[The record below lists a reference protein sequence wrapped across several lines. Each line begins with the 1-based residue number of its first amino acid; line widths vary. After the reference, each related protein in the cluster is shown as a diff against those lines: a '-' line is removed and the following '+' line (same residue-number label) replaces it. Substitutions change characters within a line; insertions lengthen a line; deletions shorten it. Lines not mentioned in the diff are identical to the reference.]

1 MSQQQDSGMSPDR
14 LPLVLRWLDV
24 VLTWISLICGG
35 AALVFM
41 TGFSVWNVLVMRKAL
56 NAPIVGA
63 EDLLI
68 LSLVVIVALSIPL
81 GARTGAHIEIEVL
94 ESRMSAQ
101 FAKWSM
107 VLVKLLGVMLLAVM
121 AWRLWHAG
129 QSAVK
134 FGETT
139 QQLLIS
145 YEPFYYLLAASV
157 AIYAVVLVLDIW
169 QLLRTDK
176 VVPLK
181 IGGEQL

>member
-1 MSQQQDSGMSPDR
+1 MSNHKPDKPGAFNPIDR
-14 LPLVLRWLDV
+14 L
-24 VLTWISLICGG
+24 LTWTSLIFGG
-35 AALVFM
+35 ATLAFM
-41 TGFSVWNVLVMRKAL
+41 TFFSVWNVLIMRKAL

-63 EDLLI
+63 EDLLV

-81 GARTGAHIEIEVL
+81 GARAGGHIEIEVL
-94 ESRMSAQ
+94 ESYMSVW

-107 VLVKLLGVMLLAVM
+107 VVVKLLGVALLVTM

-145 YEPFYYLLAASV
+145 YEPFYYMLAVSAGAYALILL
-157 AIYAVVLVLDIW
+157 LDIW
-169 QLLRTDK
+169 HLIRSGKVSVLRFGSD
-176 VVPLK
+176 PL
-181 IGGEQL
+181 

>member
-1 MSQQQDSGMSPDR
+1 MSTQSQLPGVIRYLDS
-14 LPLVLRWLDV
+14 
-24 VLTWISLICGG
+24 VLTWVSLVCGG
-35 AALVFM
+35 ATLIFM

-94 ESRMSAQ
+94 ESRMSAW

-107 VLVKLLGVMLLAVM
+107 IVIKLMGTGLLVFM

-129 QSAVK
+129 GTASK

-145 YEPFYYLLAASV
+145 FEPFYYLLSV
-157 AIYAVVLVLDIW
+157 SSAIYAIVLVLDIW
-169 QLLRTDK
+169 QLLRAGSVTSLRITGDT
-176 VVPLK
+176 L
-181 IGGEQL
+181 

>member
-1 MSQQQDSGMSPDR
+1 MAESKE
-14 LPLVLRWLDV
+14 LPSLIRGLDH
-24 VLTWISLICGG
+24 VLTWVSLVLGG
-35 AALVFM
+35 ATLFFM
-41 TGFSVWNVLVMRKAL
+41 TVYSVWNVLIMRKAF
-56 NAPIVGA
+56 NSPIVGA

-94 ESRMSAQ
+94 ESRMTAR

-107 VLVKLLGVMLLAVM
+107 IVMKLLGVGLMGIS

-129 QSAVK
+129 ESASR

-145 YEPFYYLLAASV
+145 YEPFYYLLAVSML
-157 AIYAVVLVLDIW
+157 IYAVVLILDIW
-169 QLLRTDK
+169 QLLRSDK
-176 VVPLK
+176 VITLK
-181 IGGEQL
+181 LGGEDAL

>member
-1 MSQQQDSGMSPDR
+1 MSTQRNLPRVIALLDR
-14 LPLVLRWLDV
+14 A
-24 VLTWISLICGG
+24 LTWIALICGG
-35 AALVFM
+35 LTLVFM
-41 TGFSVWNVLVMRKAL
+41 TGYSVWNVLVMRKAF

-68 LSLVVIVALSIPL
+68 LSLVVIVALSVPL

-94 ESRMSAQ
+94 ESSMSAG

-107 VLVKLLGVMLLAVM
+107 IVMKLLGFVLLVIM
-121 AWRLWHAG
+121 SWRLWHAG

-145 YEPFYYLLAASV
+145 YQPFYYLLAVSV
-157 AIYAVVLVLDIW
+157 AFYAVVLLLDIW
-169 QLLRTDK
+169 QLLRSDR
-176 VVPLK
+176 VISLK
-181 IGGEQL
+181 IGGDPL